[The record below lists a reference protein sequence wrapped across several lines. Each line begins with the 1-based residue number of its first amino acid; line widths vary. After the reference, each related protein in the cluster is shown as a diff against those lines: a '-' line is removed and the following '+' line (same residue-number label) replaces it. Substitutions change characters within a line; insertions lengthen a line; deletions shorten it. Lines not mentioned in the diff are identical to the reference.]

1 MTTDCKNLDSSTIDL
16 ITGRR
21 KNKIPVWK
29 GLYSAMLFE
38 KQIAINR
45 IKEKKKTL
53 SPFKRQETFLKYSGY
68 LVKHCPKHNIFKKTD
83 KEKQELKNCK
93 KSWRAKVVK
102 RELEL
107 QKQQNFTK
115 K

>member
-45 IKEKKKTL
+45 IKEKRKLYLHLKDKKH
-53 SPFKRQETFLKYSGY
+53 F
-68 LVKHCPKHNIFKKTD
+68 
-83 KEKQELKNCK
+83 
-93 KSWRAKVVK
+93 
-102 RELEL
+102 
-107 QKQQNFTK
+107 
-115 K
+115 